1 MKRILFSII
10 SIATALSAFAAE
22 PAAKETPVK
31 DHLQNHFKL
40 YGFIRNYFVYDSRES
55 VSGTGDLFYYLP
67 KDVAYVNKGTEY
79 EMDKNAT
86 GSFRFLA
93 LTSRLGVDVSGYQI
107 GNVHFGAKIEGD
119 FYAGL
124 SNSSNSNATVYFPGN
139 SKISGTAQARLRQ
152 AYATITWKELPMCG
166 DQKASVGLKIG
177 QAWHPMG
184 SDMPHVFSLEAGAP
198 FGPFSRT
205 PQVTMDA
212 SLGNNWILSAS
223 AIWQMQYQSA
233 GPVGSSA
240 IYMKYGKTPEVY
252 LGLTYKYKGFL
263 ARAGADLVS
272 IKPRVF
278 GTKVVQT
285 PTEADPSATTSY
297 TVRVSDRKTSLL
309 YYLYA
314 QYSYK
319 TFSIK
324 AKTTYGEG
332 GEHMNLMS
340 GYAKIGE
347 NPDGSWNYA
356 SLRNSSSWLSMSVG
370 KKWQGVLYLGYIKN
384 LGLAKDLGRP
394 LINSTNADNEVPEVY
409 FCSNGFSNIN
419 QMYRVNPQL
428 IYNIGKLNVG
438 IEYQWTAV
446 QYGDYKSIKRLGGD
460 DYLQPIKNKDG
471 KDVVDKC
478 LNGRGLAVD
487 NLHWVGNHRV
497 NLMVKY
503 NF

>member
-1 MKRILFSII
+1 MKRILLSIF
-10 SIATALSAFAAE
+10 SIATALTAFASETASQ
-22 PAAKETPVK
+22 KETPVK

-55 VSGTGDLFYYLP
+55 VSGTADLFYYLP
-67 KDVAYVNKGTEY
+67 KDVSIKNAGTDY
-79 EMDKNAT
+79 EMDQNAT
-86 GSFRFLA
+86 SSFRFLA
-93 LTSRLGVDVSGYQI
+93 LTSRLGVDVSGYHI

-119 FYAGL
+119 FYSGL
-124 SNSSNSNATVYFPGN
+124 SSVDDVKNPSVKNLFPSN
-139 SKISGTAQARLRQ
+139 SKIMGTAAARLRQ
-152 AYATITWKELPMCG
+152 AYATITWKDLPMCK
-166 DQKASVGLKIG
+166 DQKASVALKIG

-212 SLGNNWILSAS
+212 SLGNNWVLSAS

-233 GPVGSSA
+233 GPVGTSA
-240 IYMKYGKTPEVY
+240 IYMKYGKTPEIY

-272 IKPRVF
+272 IKPRVL
-278 GTKVVQT
+278 GTRVVDT
-285 PTEADPSATTSY
+285 PTEQNPTATTSY

-319 TFSIK
+319 SFAIK
-324 AKTTYGEG
+324 AKTTFGEG

-340 GYAKIGE
+340 GYAKVGE

-370 KKWQGVLYLGYIKN
+370 KKWQGVLYLGYVKN
-384 LGLAKDLGRP
+384 LGLAKEADKP
-394 LINSTNADNEVPEVY
+394 LAKSDVY
-409 FCSNGFSNIN
+409 FCGNGFSNLN
-419 QMYRVNPQL
+419 QMYRINPQL
-428 IYNIGKLNVG
+428 IYNIGKLNLG
-438 IEYQWTAV
+438 LEYQWTAV
-446 QYGDYKSIKRLGGD
+446 QYGEYQNNVYELGAA
-460 DYLQPIKNKDG
+460 P
-471 KDVVDKC
+471 VVSLDK
-478 LNGRGLAVD
+478 RGLASEG
-487 NLHWVGNHRV
+487 LHWVGNHRI